1 MIILFSPSEG
11 KKTGGDGAVI
21 SKNTLLFPECYTK
34 RKEIIERYNHYVNE
48 ASQAEL
54 SKFFGLKDLAQIQ
67 HYCRNI
73 FEEPTMKA
81 VERYNGVA
89 YDYLKY
95 SELESAAQKYVD
107 THTIIFSNLFGPLS
121 AGDMIP
127 EYKLKQGE
135 KIDDFAVEL
144 FYKKEFSVALDE
156 YVGNA
161 PILDLRAGF
170 YEKFYKPTTEYMTLK
185 FMKNGKVI
193 SHWAKAYR
201 GVILRDVARN
211 KIKTFESF
219 MKMEVEGI
227 MIKEI
232 LKKNNKTE
240 IVYDI
245 IP

>member
-11 KKTGGDGAVI
+11 KRTGGDGEAI
-21 SKNTLLFPECYTK
+21 SQDSLLFPEYYAK
-34 RKEIIERYNHYVNE
+34 RRDILERYNHYVSE

-54 SKFFGLKDLAQIQ
+54 SKFFGLKDPVQIQ

-73 FEEPTMKA
+73 FDEPTMKA
-81 VERYNGVA
+81 VKRYDGVA

-95 SELESAAQKYVD
+95 DELDSAAQTYVD
-107 THTIIFSNLFGPLS
+107 THTIIFSNLFGSLS

-135 KIDDFAVEL
+135 KIDGFATEL
-144 FYKKEFSVALDE
+144 FYKKEFSNVLDE

-170 YEKFYKPTTEYMTLK
+170 YEKFFKPQVAYTTLK
-185 FMKNGKVI
+185 FIKNGKVV

-201 GVILRDVARN
+201 GIVLRTMALSR
-211 KIKTFESF
+211 IETFESF
-219 MKMEVEGI
+219 MQMEIEGL

-232 LKKNNKTE
+232 LKKNFETE
-240 IVYDI
+240 IIYDI